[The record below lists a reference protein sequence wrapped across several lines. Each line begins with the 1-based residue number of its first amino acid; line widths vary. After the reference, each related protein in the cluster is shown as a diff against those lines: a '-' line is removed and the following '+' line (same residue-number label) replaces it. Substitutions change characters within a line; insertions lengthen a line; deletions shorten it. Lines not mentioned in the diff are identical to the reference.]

1 MAGAE
6 ARKAMKRDPVRCPI
20 RAWVCA
26 VFLFYLS
33 GPLGSS
39 HYGQEFEGL
48 SREFEPEILRAMS
61 KGNIPSAAVALVC
74 NDRLIWAGAYGYSN
88 AWARTPAFAETVYLI
103 GSTFKTMSTFALL
116 QQMEQGKFKLDD
128 PVNAHLTEFKIQ
140 GDLPS
145 NPVTFRHLLTHTS
158 GLPADFGPCP
168 VWSDHAPLPL
178 GLYLQQSLRLQSP
191 PLSTVMYSNLAYTLV
206 AYLVEKFSGTPF
218 RRYIHQNILEPLKM
232 KDMAFEPRPEMVE
245 RLAIPYFYE
254 TRSKKFVPVGWTKAN
269 VWPAG
274 IIYGTVIDLA
284 QWLIANLNHGV
295 YKGKRLISEETF
307 QEVMRRQYDRFTG
320 PMHEGWLN
328 ETTGYGLTWWVSER
342 GGEKIFAHSGSVT
355 GYTAFLAGNLDRKTG
370 FTILTNGNRCHKYL
384 FELALTALDYMS
396 RQVTAANQP

>member
-1 MAGAE
+1 MAGA
-6 ARKAMKRDPVRCPI
+6 KAKKTMEPCAIHRTVG
-20 RAWVCA
+20 AWLGA
-26 VFLFYLS
+26 VALLFLGGLLVS
-33 GPLGSS
+33 AVN
-39 HYGQEFEGL
+39 GQEFKNL
-48 SREFEPEILRAMS
+48 SREFEPEILKAMS
-61 KGNIPSAAVALVC
+61 KGNIPSAAVALVHG
-74 NDRLIWAGAYGYSN
+74 DRIVLAGAYGYSN

-103 GSTFKTMSTFALL
+103 GSTFKTMSAFALL

-128 PVNAHLTEFKIQ
+128 PVNAYLTEFKIQ

-178 GLYLQQSLRLQSP
+178 GQYLQQSLQLQSP
-191 PLSTVMYSNLAYTLV
+191 PLSTVIYSNLAYTLV

-218 RRYIHQNILEPLKM
+218 RRYIQEKILEPLEM
-232 KDMAFEPRPEMVE
+232 RDTAFEPRPEMVE

-254 TRSKKFVPVGWTKAN
+254 AKSKRHVPVGWTKAN

-274 IIYGTVIDLA
+274 IIYGTVIDQA
-284 QWLIANLNHGV
+284 HWLIANLNHGV
-295 YKGKRLISEETF
+295 YKESRLISEETF
-307 QEVMRRQYDRFTG
+307 EEVMRRQYDRFAG

-328 ETTGYGLTWWVSER
+328 ETTGYGLAWWVSER

-355 GYTAFLAGNLDRKTG
+355 GYTGFLAGNLDRKTG
-370 FTILTNGNRCHKYL
+370 FAILTNGNRSHKYL
-384 FELALTALDYMS
+384 FELALLALDCMS
-396 RQVTAANQP
+396 REIAAPNRP

>member
-1 MAGAE
+1 
-6 ARKAMKRDPVRCPI
+6 MKRYPVHPLVRV
-20 RAWVCA
+20 WVCM
-26 VFLFYLS
+26 VLIFFLCV
-33 GPLGSS
+33 PLGSPI
-39 HYGQEFEGL
+39 HGQEFEGFA
-48 SREFEPEILRAMS
+48 RDFAPEILRAMS
-61 KGNIPSAAVALVC
+61 KGNILSAAVALVHK
-74 NDRLIWAGAYGYSN
+74 DKIVWAGAYGYSN
-88 AWARTPAFAETVYLI
+88 AWAQTPAFAETVYLI

-116 QQMEQGKFKLDD
+116 QQMERGKFKLDD
-128 PVNAHLTEFKIQ
+128 PVNDHLTEFKIQ

-178 GLYLQQSLRLQSP
+178 KLYLQQSLRLQSP
-191 PLSTVMYSNLAYTLV
+191 PLSTVIYSNLAYTLI

-218 RRYIHQNILEPLKM
+218 RRYVQQNILEPLEM
-232 KDMAFEPRPEMVE
+232 KDTAFEPRPEMVE

-254 TRSKKFVPVGWTKAN
+254 ARSQKFVPVGWTKAN
-269 VWPAG
+269 AWPAG

-295 YKGKRLISEETF
+295 YKGNRLISEETF
-307 QEVMRRQYDRFTG
+307 QEVMRRQYDRFAG

-328 ETTGYGLTWWVSER
+328 ETSGYGLTWWVSER

-370 FTILTNGNRCHKYL
+370 FAILTNGNRSHKYL
-384 FELALTALDYMS
+384 FDLALTALDYMS
-396 RQVTAANQP
+396 REITAAKRP